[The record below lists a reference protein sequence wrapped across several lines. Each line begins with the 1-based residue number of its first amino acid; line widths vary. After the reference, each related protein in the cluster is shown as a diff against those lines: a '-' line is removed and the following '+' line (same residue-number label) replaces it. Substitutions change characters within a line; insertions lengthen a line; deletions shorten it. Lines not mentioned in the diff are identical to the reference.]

1 MATFYACPARRRGNY
16 LIVTMKDI
24 YALYRQHPH
33 VYIDTRN
40 APANGIFIAVGQ
52 KDERGCHRG
61 NQFAQQAL
69 EQCQAAYVVI
79 NDKDLYAQH
88 QDDTRWILVEDGE
101 VALQTL
107 AQQHRKT
114 LPFPVLAI
122 AGSNGKTTTRQ
133 LIQLV
138 LAKKMRVFGTPG
150 NLNNHLGV
158 PLSILQIN
166 PNDYDVAVL
175 EIGANHLGETYYL
188 SSIAAP
194 TLGLVTNFGKDHLG
208 EYGSLENII
217 KANAELYD
225 FLAKN
230 GGMAFVNTDDAQQIA
245 SSQNVG
251 KWFYFGRTA
260 QGTATAKPVVYVASI
275 VSGVPALH
283 LNIIA
288 WLEMTDIKT
297 QLFGSF
303 WADAVVA
310 AATIGFYF
318 EVPLDDIKSAIESYT
333 PASLRS
339 QWTTWQGNQVLLD
352 CYNANP
358 SSMEL
363 FVQEVQQYAKPDDIL
378 ILGEMLELGIY
389 SPQEHQT
396 LLDRLQP
403 QRLAGIIVVGHEFSG
418 CRLPPGVLHFPKTSQ
433 AADWLRNHAP
443 AGKQIFVKG
452 SRGNKLETIF

>member
-1 MATFYACPARRRGNY
+1 M
-16 LIVTMKDI
+16 I
-24 YALYRQHPH
+24 YALYQQHPH

-69 EQCQAAYVVI
+69 EQCQAAYVII

-88 QDDTRWILVEDGE
+88 QNDARWILVEDGE

-107 AQQHRKT
+107 AQQHRQSFT
-114 LPFPVLAI
+114 FPVLAI

-158 PLSILQIN
+158 PLSILRIQ

-175 EIGANHLGETYYL
+175 EIGANHLGETYHL
-188 SSIAAP
+188 STIAAP
-194 TLGLVTNFGKDHLG
+194 TMGLVTNFGKDHLG

-225 FLAKN
+225 FLAQNN
-230 GGMAFVNTDDAQQIA
+230 GLAFVNTNDTQQIE
-245 SSQNVG
+245 SSKKVG
-251 KWFYFGRTA
+251 KWFFFGKEP
-260 QGTATAKPVVYVASI
+260 QGLNGSKSTVYVHSI
-275 VSGVPALH
+275 ASGVPALH
-283 LNIIA
+283 LSITA
-288 WLEMTDIKT
+288 WQETIDIET

-310 AATIGFYF
+310 AAAIGVRF
-318 EVPLDDIKSAIESYT
+318 EVPLPDIKAAIESYT

-363 FVQEVQQYAKPDDIL
+363 FVREVQQYAKPDDIL
-378 ILGEMLELGIY
+378 ILGEMLELGQY
-389 SPQEHQT
+389 SPEEHQT
-396 LLDRLQP
+396 LLDGLQP
-403 QRLAGIIVVGHEFSG
+403 ERLAAIVIVGNEFSG
-418 CRLPPGVLHFPKTSQ
+418 CRIPQGVLHFDKTAQ

-443 AGKQIFVKG
+443 TGKQIFVKG